1 MCGIA
6 AVFSNKQIP
15 FATIKKMTDII
26 EHRGPDGE
34 GHQSLLDDK
43 LWLGHRRLAIVD
55 LSNNGSQPMSYK
67 NGRYWI
73 VFNGEIYNYI
83 EIRKELEALGHRFVS
98 TTDTEVIMAAYD
110 EWGEACLHKF
120 NGMWAF
126 IIIDTVAKTLF
137 ASRDRFGVKPFYYAV
152 KDETIAFASEIKQLL
167 VEDFVSKKAN
177 RDKVAKFLLFGEVNI
192 EKETFFEGVNQL
204 LPSEAMRVNLDEG
217 VSSLKVWRYY
227 HPPLN
232 QSMKRDGNLVEYQQ
246 QFKELLFD
254 SVRLRLRSDVPV
266 GSCLSGGMD
275 SSSIVL
281 VMHELFKQNGVR
293 NNIKTFTSCFAN
305 KKYDEWEFAETI
317 VEQAEADSYR
327 VYPDMN
333 DLFHEIEDL
342 IWHQDEPFKSTSIY
356 AQWNVMRLARQNN
369 ITVLLDGQGADET
382 MAGYH
387 PYISVYMANLIR
399 AGEFQ
404 TAAEELK
411 KLKETGLISATEP
424 LGKVWLKIIYHALGV
439 KIRRGSDVKE
449 LLKKEYEH
457 INRTEIPSNF
467 QEYLYTE
474 IFGSLQ
480 SLLRYEDRN
489 SMAFS
494 IEART
499 PYLDYRLVEL
509 MLSIPGGYK
518 IYDGYTK
525 PFLRQAMKGIM
536 NDKVRLRVDK
546 KGFVTPEDIWYREKF
561 AEIKSILLSDDS
573 PLDLWIDKTQLKNWL
588 NDPVKPF
595 GKYHLWRL
603 LSVHFW
609 MKKFNLG

>member
-6 AVFSNKQIP
+6 AIFSNRPIS

-34 GHQSLLDDK
+34 GHQSLFDGK

-126 IIIDTVAKTLF
+126 IIVDTVAKTLF

-167 VEDFVSKKAN
+167 VEDFVNKKAN
-177 RDKVAKFLLFGEVNI
+177 RDKVAKFLLFGEVNM

-204 LPSEAMRVNLDEG
+204 LPSEAMRINLDEG
-217 VSSLKVWRYY
+217 VGSLKTWRYY
-227 HPPLN
+227 YPLVN
-232 QSMKRDGNLVEYQQ
+232 KAMKRDGNLTEYQH

-281 VMHELFKQNGVR
+281 VMHELFKQEGVR

-317 VEQAEADSYR
+317 VEQAGADSYQ

-333 DLFHEIEDL
+333 DLFNEIEDL

-424 LGKVWLKIIYHALGV
+424 LGKVWLKIIYHALGI

-449 LLKKEYEH
+449 LLKKEYQH
-457 INRTEIPSNF
+457 ITRTEIPSNF

-518 IYDGYTK
+518 IYGGYTK

-561 AEIKSILLSDDS
+561 TEIQSILLSNDS
-573 PLDLWIDKTQLKNWL
+573 TLDLWIDKAQLRNWL
-588 NDPVKPF
+588 NDPEKPF

-609 MKKFNLG
+609 MKKFNLR